1 MIRLHEN
8 EVFGLVKTNID
19 VHTLGVTTLENLLID
34 CGYKCYISPKEV
46 SIAVE
51 QILIL
56 NLTVI
61 QIHLLQIIK
70 VSCIIC
76 RLI

>member
-46 SIAVE
+46 SYIVCKAILCSLFFSP
-51 QILIL
+51 QIKFPG
-56 NLTVI
+56 T
-61 QIHLLQIIK
+61 
-70 VSCIIC
+70 
-76 RLI
+76 R